1 MHVEEKQRYCVLQ
14 LGWFTICV
22 LLTSLFEV
30 AIFFI
35 GFFGSDYRQHLDQD
49 KIWYKFFCNFRF
61 YCEDDSPSTWYVDTS
76 TLSMMLFKFHFI
88 VIFMYTMTFSIV
100 LWEVPYR
107 YGRIMKTEKELE
119 GEKKKRKKKKAKRR
133 KKSGKTSRK

>member
-1 MHVEEKQRYCVLQ
+1 
-14 LGWFTICV
+14 
-22 LLTSLFEV
+22 
-30 AIFFI
+30 
-35 GFFGSDYRQHLDQD
+35 
-49 KIWYKFFCNFRF
+49 
-61 YCEDDSPSTWYVDTS
+61 
-76 TLSMMLFKFHFI
+76 MLFKFHFI